1 MREIKKYQCQICGR
15 MFQEKGACEMHEKR
29 HIMAYDL
36 YYSTPSRFPL
46 DVPGARKYM
55 LYPYKVA
62 VRLSDGSEGQYEL
75 TSVRTVKRE
84 EYESHGKD

>member
-36 YYSTPSRFPL
+36 HYSTPSRFPL
-46 DVPGARKYM
+46 DVPGDRKYM
-55 LYPYKVA
+55 LYPYEVA
-62 VRLSDGSEGQYEL
+62 VTLSDGSIGKYQLIKIFPEKKEGED
-75 TSVRTVKRE
+75 
-84 EYESHGKD
+84 HGKE